1 MHRPTPKQPPP
12 VENHVLAISEVKIEE
27 ERKEEKK
34 EPISTEII
42 VTPRSSDTRK
52 KSTF

>member
-12 VENHVLAISEVKIEE
+12 VETSFFTISEVKIEE

-34 EPISTEII
+34 DRISTEII
-42 VTPRSSDTRK
+42 VTPRSSDMQK

>member
-34 EPISTEII
+34 PISTEII